1 MKLRLGTLL
10 TIALLSMVFLSS
22 CYHEY
27 FCQCEISYSGQP
39 GLPDT
44 VVKEYNI
51 RDTKDKAKSLCE
63 QNSGEKE
70 KDGIKSVENCHL
82 Y

>member
-1 MKLRLGTLL
+1 MKLRPGTLL
-10 TIALLSMVFLSS
+10 TIALLTIVSMSS

-44 VVKEYNI
+44 TINEYSI
-51 RDTKDKAKSLCE
+51 KDTKDKAKSICE
-63 QNSGEKE
+63 QNSNETEKN
-70 KDGIKSVENCHL
+70 GIKSVENCHL